1 MYTKYYVTVTLGW
14 HDSKQAETKID
25 VYIQKSW
32 LGGTWEPYAP
42 FPEVILASHEGKSI
56 NLLCEEFTSALQ
68 SGNEQYVLQHTISA
82 KPSVPWMPQE
92 IKRTIRKRDSLYD
105 KYNRLR
111 RLTDRCAIL
120 EAKHLVKLKLKL
132 MTGILRKS
140 WVLLIAEQPE
150 PNCQSSPVPHKRTLS
165 SKELFYLENSKQ
177 DSKGI
182 APSRRTVSCTL
193 ILWTGQT
200 S

>member
-1 MYTKYYVTVTLGW
+1 MLLL
-14 HDSKQAETKID
+14 
-25 VYIQKSW
+25 QKS
-32 LGGTWEPYAP
+32 
-42 FPEVILASHEGKSI
+42 FLAYHEGKSI
-56 NLLCEEFTSALQ
+56 NLLWEEFRWALQ
-68 SGNEQYVLQHTISA
+68 SGNEQPVLQHAIST
-82 KPSVPWMPQE
+82 KPSVPWMTQE

-105 KYNRLR
+105 KYKRLR
-111 RLTDRCAIL
+111 RLTDRCAFL
-120 EAKHLVKLKLKL
+120 EAKHLVKLKLKQAHNRYIKE
-132 MTGILRKS
+132 ILG
-140 WVLLIAEQPE
+140 LINSLEQPE